1 MGGSAVTGCRSQPSA
16 LPGSGQKTRDRQ
28 SPLCGRGVTRHG
40 GDVMQEG
47 AALQRQP
54 RRCPRHG
61 VTTAP
66 LPHSAR
72 RTISYV
78 FARGSSAAA
87 SPRRNHVNDPRI
99 RAGKI
104 RCPRSALPHAKTHAQ
119 LPRTL
124 GRWRKP
130 PRIPC
135 AAGKRE
141 AQVWKWP

>member
-1 MGGSAVTGCRSQPSA
+1 MW
-16 LPGSGQKTRDRQ
+16 
-28 SPLCGRGVTRHG
+28 
-40 GDVMQEG
+40 EG

-54 RRCPRHG
+54 RPCPPAPG
-61 VTTAP
+61 TASP
-66 LPHSAR
+66 RPHCRHSACG
-72 RTISYV
+72 TICYV
-78 FARGSSAAA
+78 FAQGSSAAA
-87 SPRRNHVNDPRI
+87 SDHVNDPRI

-104 RCPRSALPHAKTHAQ
+104 RCPRSALPRAKTRAQ

-130 PRIPC
+130 PRIPY